1 MTRVVM
7 FDLGL
12 TLIDEQGRP
21 FPFVQEALSS
31 IQAFVAGGKPLQTC
45 LVSDF
50 TMPPSPATP
59 ATIKA
64 LFEEYL
70 QLLAPTGLR
79 SFFEPVRKRITL
91 STQAGALKPDKKV
104 FLKTLQ
110 RLGTTATLH
119 ECLLITENAAHVQVA
134 REQHGMKTLLFRA
147 PGATQFDFED
157 WSQAPLLVAHVIEPA
172 VNVEAAVKAYLS
184 SVRGLEAVS
193 VEPTTKRD
201 TFKVRG
207 RAWSPISGPDLGE
220 LEGVLVSLP
229 VEGEF
234 SRGSRGT
241 LENLRIDQPS
251 TEQLSEATSFVK
263 SLVRNKQI
271 GPVSG
276 AGLSRPTHEITVDEH
291 GRRRLIRKRF
301 TAV

>member
-1 MTRVVM
+1 MIRVVM

-12 TLIDEQGRP
+12 TLIDGQGRP
-21 FPFVQEALSS
+21 FPFVKEALSS
-31 IQAFVAGGKPLQTC
+31 IQAFVAGGKRLQTC

-59 ATIKA
+59 AAIKA

-79 SFFEPVRKRITL
+79 PFFEPVRKRITL
-91 STQAGALKPDKKV
+91 STHAGALKPDKKV
-104 FLKTLQ
+104 FLKALQ
-110 RLGTTATLH
+110 RLGTTATLP

-147 PGATQFDFED
+147 PGAPQFDFED
-157 WSQAPLLVAHVIEPA
+157 WSQAPLLVADVIEPA
-172 VNVEAAVKAYLS
+172 VNGVAAVKAYLS
-184 SVRGLEAVS
+184 GVRGLDEVS
-193 VEPTTKRD
+193 VEPTAKRD
-201 TFKVRG
+201 AFKVRG
-207 RAWSPISGPDLGE
+207 RAWVPISGPDLGE

-234 SRGSRGT
+234 SRGSRGA
-241 LENLRIDQPS
+241 LENLRIGQPS
-251 TEQLSEATSFVK
+251 AEQLSEATSFVR

-271 GPVSG
+271 GPASG
-276 AGLSRPTHEITVDEH
+276 AALSRATHEITVDEH

>member
-1 MTRVVM
+1 MARVVM

-12 TLIDEQGRP
+12 TLIDEHGRP
-21 FPFVQEALSS
+21 FPFVKEALTS
-31 IQAFVAGGKPLQTC
+31 IQAFVAGGKRVQTC

-50 TMPPSPATP
+50 TMPPSPAP

-70 QLLAPTGLR
+70 QLLAPTGVR
-79 SFFEPVRKRITL
+79 PFFEPVRRRITL
-91 STQAGALKPDKKV
+91 STQAGALKPAKKV
-104 FLKTLQ
+104 FLKALQ

-157 WSQAPLLVAHVIEPA
+157 WSQAPLLVAHVIEPQA
-172 VNVEAAVKAYLS
+172 NGEAAVKAYLS
-184 SVRGLEAVS
+184 SVHGLEEVS
-193 VEPTTKRD
+193 LEPTATRD
-201 TFKVRG
+201 AFTVRG
-207 RAWSPISGPDLGE
+207 RAWSAISGPDLGE

-229 VEGEF
+229 VVGEF
-234 SRGSRGT
+234 SRGSRGA

-251 TEQLSEATSFVK
+251 TEQLSEATSFVR

-271 GPVSG
+271 GPAPG
-276 AGLSRPTHEITVDEH
+276 AVSRPTHEITVDEH
-291 GRRRLIRKRF
+291 GRRRLVRKRF
-301 TAV
+301 TAL